1 MRDPKCG
8 ITWPR
13 NYGCRCGKHA
23 LQGARPRCV
32 SARKGHGMSEPI
44 EVQAQVIEPEK
55 KSRHYKW
62 WFVAL
67 GVLVT
72 LTGVACIAWPAA
84 SLAVVAAVAGICF
97 LASGITRIAAF
108 FDLGAFSLFG
118 GSSLF
123 MGILDVIVG
132 IMFLI
137 HPLIGGIT
145 IAMLGGIA
153 LIVTG
158 VMDAVA
164 SVRMKRVIGTGPTVL
179 EVIGAIVTVICGV
192 LILMAPRLFII
203 YLGVMLIIRG
213 VMAVVSAFMVS
224 SFIKDLK
231 NDPLLK

>member
-1 MRDPKCG
+1 
-8 ITWPR
+8 
-13 NYGCRCGKHA
+13 
-23 LQGARPRCV
+23 
-32 SARKGHGMSEPI
+32 MSEPI

-72 LTGVACIAWPAA
+72 LAGVACITRPAI

-97 LASGITRIAAF
+97 LASGITRIATF
-108 FDLGAFSLFG
+108 FDLGSALLG
-118 GSSLF
+118 ASSLF

-137 HPLIGGIT
+137 HPFIGGIT

-158 VMDAVA
+158 VMDVVA
-164 SVRMKRVIGTGPTVL
+164 SLRMKRVIGTGPTVL
-179 EVIGAIVTVICGV
+179 EIIGAIVTVIFGV

-213 VMAVVSAFMVS
+213 VMAVISAFMVS
-224 SFIKDLK
+224 ALIKDLK

>member
-1 MRDPKCG
+1 
-8 ITWPR
+8 
-13 NYGCRCGKHA
+13 
-23 LQGARPRCV
+23 
-32 SARKGHGMSEPI
+32 MSEPI

-72 LTGVACIAWPAA
+72 LAGVACIAWPAIT
-84 SLAVVAAVAGICF
+84 LAVVAAVAGICF
-97 LASGITRIAAF
+97 LASGITRIATF
-108 FDLGAFSLFG
+108 FDLGSALLG
-118 GSSLF
+118 ASSLF

-137 HPLIGGIT
+137 HPFIGGIT

-158 VMDAVA
+158 VMDVVA
-164 SVRMKRVIGTGPTVL
+164 SLRMKRVIGTGPTVL
-179 EVIGAIVTVICGV
+179 EIIGAIVTVIFGV

-213 VMAVVSAFMVS
+213 VMAVISAFMVS
-224 SFIKDLK
+224 ALIKDLK

>member
-1 MRDPKCG
+1 
-8 ITWPR
+8 
-13 NYGCRCGKHA
+13 
-23 LQGARPRCV
+23 
-32 SARKGHGMSEPI
+32 MSEPI

-72 LTGVACIAWPAA
+72 LAGVACIAWPAIT
-84 SLAVVAAVAGICF
+84 LAVVAAVAGICF
-97 LASGITRIAAF
+97 LASGITRIATF
-108 FDLGAFSLFG
+108 FDLGSALLG
-118 GSSLF
+118 ASSLF

-137 HPLIGGIT
+137 HPFIGGIT

-158 VMDAVA
+158 VMDVVA
-164 SVRMKRVIGTGPTVL
+164 SLRMRRVIGTGPTVL
-179 EVIGAIVTVICGV
+179 EIIGAIVTVIFGV

-213 VMAVVSAFMVS
+213 VMAVISAFMVS
-224 SFIKDLK
+224 ALIKDLK

>member
-1 MRDPKCG
+1 MRVRQACVVKG
-8 ITWPR
+8 LWT
-13 NYGCRCGKHA
+13 
-23 LQGARPRCV
+23 GAPPACMSV
-32 SARKGHGMSEPI
+32 RKGYGMSEPI

-72 LTGVACIAWPAA
+72 LAGVACITWPAI

-97 LASGITRIAAF
+97 LASGITRIATF
-108 FDLGAFSLFG
+108 FDLGSAFLG
-118 GSSLF
+118 ASSLF

-137 HPLIGGIT
+137 HPFIGGIT

-158 VMDAVA
+158 VMDVVA
-164 SVRMKRVIGTGPTVL
+164 SLRMRRVIGTGPMVL
-179 EVIGAIVTVICGV
+179 EIIGATVTVICGV

-213 VMAVVSAFMVS
+213 VMAVISAFMVS
-224 SFIKDLK
+224 ALIKDLK

>member
-1 MRDPKCG
+1 
-8 ITWPR
+8 
-13 NYGCRCGKHA
+13 
-23 LQGARPRCV
+23 
-32 SARKGHGMSEPI
+32 MSEPI

-72 LTGVACIAWPAA
+72 LAGVACITWPAI

-97 LASGITRIAAF
+97 LASGITRIATF
-108 FDLGAFSLFG
+108 FDLGSALLG
-118 GSSLF
+118 ASSLF

-158 VMDAVA
+158 VMDVVA
-164 SVRMKRVIGTGPTVL
+164 SLRMKRVIGTGPTVL
-179 EVIGAIVTVICGV
+179 EIIGAIVTVIFGV

-213 VMAVVSAFMVS
+213 VMAVISAFMVS
-224 SFIKDLK
+224 AFIKDLK

>member
-1 MRDPKCG
+1 M
-8 ITWPR
+8 
-13 NYGCRCGKHA
+13 N
-23 LQGARPRCV
+23 
-32 SARKGHGMSEPI
+32 ARKGHGMSEPI

-67 GVLVT
+67 GAVVALLGIACLV
-72 LTGVACIAWPAA
+72 WPAA
-84 SLAVVAAVAGICF
+84 SLAVVAAVVGVCF
-97 LASGITRIAAF
+97 LASGITRIATF
-108 FDLGAFSLFG
+108 FDLGAFALLG

-137 HPLIGGIT
+137 HPFIGGIT

-164 SVRMKRVIGTGPTVL
+164 SLRMKSVIGTGPTVM
-179 EVIGAIVTVICGV
+179 EVIGAVVTVICGV
-192 LILMAPRLFII
+192 LVLMYPSLFII
-203 YLGVMLIIRG
+203 YLGIMLIIRG
-213 VMAVVSAFMVS
+213 VMAVISAFMVS

-231 NDPLLK
+231 NDRLLK

>member
-1 MRDPKCG
+1 MRVRQARVAKG
-8 ITWPR
+8 LWT
-13 NYGCRCGKHA
+13 
-23 LQGARPRCV
+23 GAPPACMSVRR
-32 SARKGHGMSEPI
+32 GHGMSEPI

-72 LTGVACIAWPAA
+72 LAGVACITWPAI

-97 LASGITRIAAF
+97 LASGITRIATF
-108 FDLGAFSLFG
+108 FDLGSALLG
-118 GSSLF
+118 ASSLF

-158 VMDAVA
+158 VMDVVA
-164 SVRMKRVIGTGPTVL
+164 SLRMKRVIGTGPMVL
-179 EVIGAIVTVICGV
+179 EIIGAIVTVICGV

-203 YLGVMLIIRG
+203 YLGIMLIIRG
-213 VMAVVSAFMVS
+213 VMTVISAFMVS
-224 SFIKDLK
+224 AFIKDLK
-231 NDPLLK
+231 NDLLLK

>member
-1 MRDPKCG
+1 M
-8 ITWPR
+8 
-13 NYGCRCGKHA
+13 N
-23 LQGARPRCV
+23 
-32 SARKGHGMSEPI
+32 ARKGHGMSEPI

-67 GVLVT
+67 GAVVALLGIACLV
-72 LTGVACIAWPAA
+72 WPAA
-84 SLAVVAAVAGICF
+84 SLAVVAAVVGVCF
-97 LASGITRIAAF
+97 LASGITRIATF
-108 FDLGAFSLFG
+108 FDLGAFALLG

-164 SVRMKRVIGTGPTVL
+164 SLRMKSVIGTGPTVM
-179 EVIGAIVTVICGV
+179 EVIGAVVTVICGV
-192 LILMAPRLFII
+192 LVLMYPSLFII
-203 YLGVMLIIRG
+203 YLGIMLIIRG
-213 VMAVVSAFMVS
+213 VMAVISAFMVS

>member
-1 MRDPKCG
+1 MKCPECG
-8 ITWPR
+8 ITGPR
-13 NYGCRCGKHA
+13 HVGCRDGGHTWI
-23 LQGARPRCV
+23 GAQPHCIN
-32 SARKGHGMSEPI
+32 ARKGHGMSEPI

-72 LTGVACIAWPAA
+72 LAGVACITWPAI

-97 LASGITRIAAF
+97 LASGITRITTF
-108 FDLGAFSLFG
+108 FDLGSALLG
-118 GSSLF
+118 ASSLF

-164 SVRMKRVIGTGPTVL
+164 SLRMKRVIGTGPMVL
-179 EVIGAIVTVICGV
+179 EIIGAIVTVICGV

-213 VMAVVSAFMVS
+213 VMTVISAFMVS
-224 SFIKDLK
+224 AFIKDLK

>member
-1 MRDPKCG
+1 
-8 ITWPR
+8 
-13 NYGCRCGKHA
+13 
-23 LQGARPRCV
+23 
-32 SARKGHGMSEPI
+32 MSEPI

-72 LTGVACIAWPAA
+72 LAGVACITWPAI

-97 LASGITRIAAF
+97 LASGITRIATF
-108 FDLGAFSLFG
+108 FDLGSALLG
-118 GSSLF
+118 ASSLF

-158 VMDAVA
+158 VMDVVA
-164 SVRMKRVIGTGPTVL
+164 SLRMKRVIGTGPMVL
-179 EVIGAIVTVICGV
+179 EIIGAIVTVICGI

-213 VMAVVSAFMVS
+213 VMAVISAFMVS
-224 SFIKDLK
+224 ALIKDLK
-231 NDPLLK
+231 NDLLLK

>member
-1 MRDPKCG
+1 MPRVWYNGAKNVRSQCG
-8 ITWPR
+8 RRAWIRAQPH
-13 NYGCRCGKHA
+13 CI
-23 LQGARPRCV
+23 

-72 LTGVACIAWPAA
+72 LAGVACITWPAI

-97 LASGITRIAAF
+97 LASGITRITTF
-108 FDLGAFSLFG
+108 FDLGSALLG
-118 GSSLF
+118 ASSLF

-164 SVRMKRVIGTGPTVL
+164 SLRMKRVIGTGPMVL
-179 EVIGAIVTVICGV
+179 EIIGAIVTVICGV

-203 YLGVMLIIRG
+203 YLGIMLIIRG
-213 VMAVVSAFMVS
+213 VMTVISAFMVS
-224 SFIKDLK
+224 AFIKDLK

>member
-1 MRDPKCG
+1 MKCPECG
-8 ITWPR
+8 ITGPR
-13 NYGCRCGKHA
+13 NVGCRDGGHTWI
-23 LQGARPRCV
+23 GAQPHCIN
-32 SARKGHGMSEPI
+32 ARKGHGMSEPI

-72 LTGVACIAWPAA
+72 LAGVACITWPAI

-97 LASGITRIAAF
+97 LASGITRITTF
-108 FDLGAFSLFG
+108 FDLGSALLG
-118 GSSLF
+118 ASSLF

-153 LIVTG
+153 VIVTG
-158 VMDAVA
+158 VSDVV
-164 SVRMKRVIGTGPTVL
+164 SSLRMKRVIGMGPMVL
-179 EVIGAIVTVICGV
+179 EIIGAIVTVICGV

-203 YLGVMLIIRG
+203 YLGIMLIIRG
-213 VMAVVSAFMVS
+213 VMAVISAFMVS
-224 SFIKDLK
+224 AFIKDLK

>member
-1 MRDPKCG
+1 
-8 ITWPR
+8 
-13 NYGCRCGKHA
+13 
-23 LQGARPRCV
+23 
-32 SARKGHGMSEPI
+32 MSEPI

-72 LTGVACIAWPAA
+72 LAGVACITWPAI

-97 LASGITRIAAF
+97 LASGITRITTF
-108 FDLGAFSLFG
+108 FDLGSALLG
-118 GSSLF
+118 ASSLF

-158 VMDAVA
+158 VMDVVA
-164 SVRMKRVIGTGPTVL
+164 SLRMKRIIGTGPMVL
-179 EVIGAIVTVICGV
+179 EIIGAIVTVICGV

-203 YLGVMLIIRG
+203 YLGIMLIIRG
-213 VMAVVSAFMVS
+213 VMTVISAFMVS
-224 SFIKDLK
+224 AFIKDLK
-231 NDPLLK
+231 NDLLLK

>member
-1 MRDPKCG
+1 
-8 ITWPR
+8 
-13 NYGCRCGKHA
+13 
-23 LQGARPRCV
+23 
-32 SARKGHGMSEPI
+32 MSEPI

-72 LTGVACIAWPAA
+72 LAGVACITWPAI
-84 SLAVVAAVAGICF
+84 SLAVEAAVAGICV
-97 LASGITRIAAF
+97 LASGITRIATF
-108 FDLGAFSLFG
+108 FDLGSALLG
-118 GSSLF
+118 ASSLF

-158 VMDAVA
+158 VMDVVA
-164 SVRMKRVIGTGPTVL
+164 SLRMKRVIGTGPMVL
-179 EVIGAIVTVICGV
+179 EIIGAIVTVICGV

-203 YLGVMLIIRG
+203 YLGIMLIIRG
-213 VMAVVSAFMVS
+213 VMTVISAFMVS
-224 SFIKDLK
+224 AFIKDLK

>member
-1 MRDPKCG
+1 MPRVWYNGAKNVRSQMR
-8 ITWPR
+8 
-13 NYGCRCGKHA
+13 
-23 LQGARPRCV
+23 QARLDTCV
-32 SARKGHGMSEPI
+32 AVLLNARKGHGMSEPI

-72 LTGVACIAWPAA
+72 LAGVACIAWPAIT
-84 SLAVVAAVAGICF
+84 LAVVAAVAGICF
-97 LASGITRIAAF
+97 LASGITRIATF
-108 FDLGAFSLFG
+108 FDLGSALLG
-118 GSSLF
+118 ASSLF

-137 HPLIGGIT
+137 HPFIGGIT

-158 VMDAVA
+158 VMDVVA
-164 SVRMKRVIGTGPTVL
+164 SLRMRRVIGTGPMVL
-179 EVIGAIVTVICGV
+179 EIIGAIVTVIFGV

-213 VMAVVSAFMVS
+213 VMAVISAFMVS
-224 SFIKDLK
+224 ALIKDLK

>member
-1 MRDPKCG
+1 MPRVWYNGAKNVRSQMR
-8 ITWPR
+8 
-13 NYGCRCGKHA
+13 
-23 LQGARPRCV
+23 QARLDTCAAV
-32 SARKGHGMSEPI
+32 LLNARKGHGMSEPI

-72 LTGVACIAWPAA
+72 LAGVACITWPAI

-97 LASGITRIAAF
+97 LASGITRIATF
-108 FDLGAFSLFG
+108 FDLGSALLG
-118 GSSLF
+118 ASSLF

-137 HPLIGGIT
+137 HPFIGGIT

-158 VMDAVA
+158 VMDVVA
-164 SVRMKRVIGTGPTVL
+164 SLRMRRVIGTGPTVL
-179 EVIGAIVTVICGV
+179 EIIGAIVTVIFGV

-213 VMAVVSAFMVS
+213 VMAVISAFMVS
-224 SFIKDLK
+224 ALIKDLK

>member
-1 MRDPKCG
+1 MCVAKG
-8 ITWPR
+8 LWT
-13 NYGCRCGKHA
+13 
-23 LQGARPRCV
+23 GAP
-32 SARKGHGMSEPI
+32 SACMSVRKGYGMSEPI

-72 LTGVACIAWPAA
+72 LAGVACIAWPAA
-84 SLAVVAAVAGICF
+84 SLAVVAGVAGICF
-97 LASGITRIAAF
+97 LASGITRIATF

-118 GSSLF
+118 GSTLF

-164 SVRMKRVIGTGPTVL
+164 SVRMKRAIGTGPMVL
-179 EVIGAIVTVICGV
+179 EILGAIVTVICGV
-192 LILMAPRLFII
+192 LILMAPRLLII
-203 YLGVMLIIRG
+203 YLGIMLIIRG
-213 VMAVVSAFMVS
+213 VMAVISAFMVS
-224 SFIKDLK
+224 AFIKDLK
-231 NDPLLK
+231 NDLLLK

>member
-1 MRDPKCG
+1 
-8 ITWPR
+8 
-13 NYGCRCGKHA
+13 
-23 LQGARPRCV
+23 
-32 SARKGHGMSEPI
+32 MSEPI

-72 LTGVACIAWPAA
+72 LAGVACITRPAI

-97 LASGITRIAAF
+97 LASGITRIATF
-108 FDLGAFSLFG
+108 FDLGSALLG
-118 GSSLF
+118 ASSLF

-137 HPLIGGIT
+137 HPFIGGIT

-158 VMDAVA
+158 VMDVVA
-164 SVRMKRVIGTGPTVL
+164 SLRMKRVIGTGPTVL
-179 EVIGAIVTVICGV
+179 EIIGAIVTVLFGV

-213 VMAVVSAFMVS
+213 VMAVISAFMVS
-224 SFIKDLK
+224 ALIKDLK

>member
-1 MRDPKCG
+1 M
-8 ITWPR
+8 
-13 NYGCRCGKHA
+13 N
-23 LQGARPRCV
+23 
-32 SARKGHGMSEPI
+32 ARKGHGMSEPI

-67 GVLVT
+67 GAVVALLGIACLV
-72 LTGVACIAWPAA
+72 WPAA
-84 SLAVVAAVAGICF
+84 SLAVVAAVVGVCF
-97 LASGITRIAAF
+97 LASGITRIATF
-108 FDLGAFSLFG
+108 FDLGAFALLG

-137 HPLIGGIT
+137 HPFIGGIT

-164 SVRMKRVIGTGPTVL
+164 SLRMKSVIGTGPTVM
-179 EVIGAIVTVICGV
+179 EVIGAVVTVICGV
-192 LILMAPRLFII
+192 LVLMYPSLFII
-203 YLGVMLIIRG
+203 YLGIMLIIRG
-213 VMAVVSAFMVS
+213 VMTVISAFMVS
-224 SFIKDLK
+224 AFIKDLK
-231 NDPLLK
+231 NDRLLK

>member
-1 MRDPKCG
+1 MKCPECG
-8 ITWPR
+8 ITGPR
-13 NYGCRCGKHA
+13 NVGCRDGGHTWI
-23 LQGARPRCV
+23 GAQPHCIN
-32 SARKGHGMSEPI
+32 ARKGHGMSEPI

-72 LTGVACIAWPAA
+72 LAGVACITWPAI

-97 LASGITRIAAF
+97 LASGITRIATF
-108 FDLGAFSLFG
+108 FDLGSALLG
-118 GSSLF
+118 ASSLF

-158 VMDAVA
+158 VMDVVA
-164 SVRMKRVIGTGPTVL
+164 SLRMKRVIGTGPMVL
-179 EVIGAIVTVICGV
+179 EIIGAIVTVICGV

-203 YLGVMLIIRG
+203 YLGIMLIIRG
-213 VMAVVSAFMVS
+213 VMAVISAFMVS
-224 SFIKDLK
+224 AFIKDLK

>member
-1 MRDPKCG
+1 
-8 ITWPR
+8 
-13 NYGCRCGKHA
+13 
-23 LQGARPRCV
+23 
-32 SARKGHGMSEPI
+32 MSEPI

-72 LTGVACIAWPAA
+72 LAGVACITWPAI

-97 LASGITRIAAF
+97 LASGITRITTF
-108 FDLGAFSLFG
+108 FDLGSALLG
-118 GSSLF
+118 ASSLF

-164 SVRMKRVIGTGPTVL
+164 SLRMKRVIGTGPMVL
-179 EVIGAIVTVICGV
+179 EIIGAIVTVICGI

-213 VMAVVSAFMVS
+213 VMAVISAFMVS
-224 SFIKDLK
+224 ALIKDLK
-231 NDPLLK
+231 NDLLLK

>member
-1 MRDPKCG
+1 
-8 ITWPR
+8 
-13 NYGCRCGKHA
+13 
-23 LQGARPRCV
+23 
-32 SARKGHGMSEPI
+32 MSEPI
-44 EVQAQVIEPEK
+44 EVEAQVIEPEK

-72 LTGVACIAWPAA
+72 LAGVACITWPAI

-97 LASGITRIAAF
+97 LASGITRIATF
-108 FDLGAFSLFG
+108 FDLGSALLG
-118 GSSLF
+118 ASSLF

-158 VMDAVA
+158 VMDVVA
-164 SVRMKRVIGTGPTVL
+164 SLRMRRVIGTGPMVL
-179 EVIGAIVTVICGV
+179 EIIGAIVTVICGI

-213 VMAVVSAFMVS
+213 VMAVISAFMVS
-224 SFIKDLK
+224 ALIKDLK
-231 NDPLLK
+231 NDLLLK

>member
-1 MRDPKCG
+1 M
-8 ITWPR
+8 
-13 NYGCRCGKHA
+13 N
-23 LQGARPRCV
+23 
-32 SARKGHGMSEPI
+32 ARKGHGMSEPI

-67 GVLVT
+67 GAVVALLGIACLV
-72 LTGVACIAWPAA
+72 WPAA
-84 SLAVVAAVAGICF
+84 SRAVVAAVVGVCF
-97 LASGITRIAAF
+97 LASGITRIATF
-108 FDLGAFSLFG
+108 FDLGAFALLG

-137 HPLIGGIT
+137 HPFIGGIT

-164 SVRMKRVIGTGPTVL
+164 SLRMKSVIGTGPTVM
-179 EVIGAIVTVICGV
+179 EVIGAVVTVICGV
-192 LILMAPRLFII
+192 LVLMYPSLFII
-203 YLGVMLIIRG
+203 YLGIMLIIRG
-213 VMAVVSAFMVS
+213 VMAVISAFMVS

>member
-1 MRDPKCG
+1 MPRVWYNGAKNVRSQMR
-8 ITWPR
+8 
-13 NYGCRCGKHA
+13 
-23 LQGARPRCV
+23 QARLDTCV
-32 SARKGHGMSEPI
+32 AVLLNARKGHGMSEPI

-72 LTGVACIAWPAA
+72 LAGVACITWPAIT
-84 SLAVVAAVAGICF
+84 LAVVAAVAGICF
-97 LASGITRIAAF
+97 LASGITRIATF
-108 FDLGAFSLFG
+108 FDLGSALLG
-118 GSSLF
+118 ASSLF

-137 HPLIGGIT
+137 HPFIGGIT

-158 VMDAVA
+158 VMDVVA
-164 SVRMKRVIGTGPTVL
+164 SLRMRRVIGTGPTVL
-179 EVIGAIVTVICGV
+179 EIIGAIVTVIFGV

-213 VMAVVSAFMVS
+213 VMAVISAFMVS
-224 SFIKDLK
+224 ALIKDLK

>member
-1 MRDPKCG
+1 MPRVWYNGAKNVRSQMR
-8 ITWPR
+8 
-13 NYGCRCGKHA
+13 
-23 LQGARPRCV
+23 QARLDTCV
-32 SARKGHGMSEPI
+32 AVLLNARKGHGMSEPI

-72 LTGVACIAWPAA
+72 LAGVACITWPAI

-97 LASGITRIAAF
+97 LASGITRIATF
-108 FDLGAFSLFG
+108 FDLGSALLG
-118 GSSLF
+118 ASSLF

-137 HPLIGGIT
+137 HPFIGGIT

-158 VMDAVA
+158 VMDVVA
-164 SVRMKRVIGTGPTVL
+164 SLRMKRVIGTGPTVL
-179 EVIGAIVTVICGV
+179 EIIGAIVTVIFGV

-213 VMAVVSAFMVS
+213 VMAVISAFMVS
-224 SFIKDLK
+224 ALIKDLK

>member
-1 MRDPKCG
+1 
-8 ITWPR
+8 
-13 NYGCRCGKHA
+13 
-23 LQGARPRCV
+23 
-32 SARKGHGMSEPI
+32 MSEPI

-67 GVLVT
+67 GVLVA
-72 LTGVACIAWPAA
+72 LAGVACITWPAI

-97 LASGITRIAAF
+97 LASGITRIATF
-108 FDLGAFSLFG
+108 FDLGSALLG
-118 GSSLF
+118 ASSLF
-123 MGILDVIVG
+123 MG

-137 HPLIGGIT
+137 HPFIGGIT

-158 VMDAVA
+158 VMDVVA
-164 SVRMKRVIGTGPTVL
+164 SLRMRRVIGTGPTVL
-179 EVIGAIVTVICGV
+179 EIIGAIVTVICGV

-213 VMAVVSAFMVS
+213 VMAVISAFMVS
-224 SFIKDLK
+224 ALIKDLK